1 MGVEDISA
9 EELEKATRSFVSIE
23 SATQISRRYVRKK
36 LEEIF
41 NLEENSL
48 YERKKE
54 INDIVAKVLTSLL
67 EEENR
72 GKNEQLRAK
81 DANAESVET
90 NDTVDQNGINC
101 NSRKRRSSQMT
112 TGEIVKTENLND
124 DKTSST
130 HSDSNDRS
138 SSKKRK
144 RNDEPLSARKKQA
157 NVMTKDYFLDNAE
170 SLLCN
175 ISDNIKLKL
184 EPRTFSTGSC
194 GWHMMDKVYLLVG
207 DHNVLCQL
215 CINCS
220 GRSTHENDKR
230 AHHAI
235 SLVVHNTVVEK
246 SDKAQ

>member
-54 INDIVAKVLTSLL
+54 INDIVAKVLTNLL

-72 GKNEQLRAK
+72 KKNEELRSK
-81 DANAESVET
+81 DANANSVET
-90 NDTVDQNGINC
+90 NDKADQNGENC
-101 NSRKRRSSQMT
+101 NSRKRRNSQNKT
-112 TGEIVKTENLND
+112 KGEIVKKENMND
-124 DKTSST
+124 DKSSSAE
-130 HSDSNDRS
+130 SDSNDKS

-144 RNDEPLSARKKQA
+144 KNDEPLSARKKQA
-157 NVMTKDYFLDNAE
+157 NVMTKDYFLDNSE

-184 EPRTFSTGSC
+184 EPRIFSTGSC

-220 GRSTHENDKR
+220 VIGSKQWN
-230 AHHAI
+230 
-235 SLVVHNTVVEK
+235 
-246 SDKAQ
+246 